1 MLAPAV
7 DLLLG
12 SGKQVVVVARGPA
25 AADGGSGLLT
35 AVSLDWQDPGAVDA
49 RLTQLTRDRPLD
61 AAIVYCPTAPTEVRD
76 RFVAA
81 VQGRVVL
88 LLTSA
93 AAQPPAPGADSVD
106 LADLPPYPAV
116 RVRRLL
122 LGRQPAPQGARWHTP
137 QEISQAAVEVL
148 RTGHESTLG
157 TIRPWAGRPPSS

>member
-1 MLAPAV
+1 MLRPAV

-12 SGKQVVVVARGPA
+12 IGSEVVVVARRPA
-25 AADGGSGLLT
+25 AADGAGGLLT

-61 AAIVYCPTAPTEVRD
+61 AAILYCPTAPAEVRD

-106 LADLPPYPAV
+106 LADLPEFPAV

-122 LGRQPAPQGARWHTP
+122 LGWLPAPQGARWHAP

-148 RTGHESTLG
+148 RTGDESTLG
-157 TIRPWAGRPPSS
+157 VIRPWAGRPRSS